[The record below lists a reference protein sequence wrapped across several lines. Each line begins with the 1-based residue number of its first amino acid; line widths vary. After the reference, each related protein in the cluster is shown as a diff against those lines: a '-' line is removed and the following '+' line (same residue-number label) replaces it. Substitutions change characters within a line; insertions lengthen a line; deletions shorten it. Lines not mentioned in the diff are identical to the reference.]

1 MATTIKTL
9 IPRKQAEA
17 SQTAQY
23 TANNVRAVIDTFT
36 ATNTNTVNVS
46 FSVNLVASGGSPGD
60 SNLVLK
66 TKTIQPGETYLCPE
80 LVGQV
85 LENGGFISTL
95 ASVASS
101 ITISAAGRDIS

>member
-1 MATTIKTL
+1 MATTIKSL

-46 FSVNLVASGGSPGD
+46 FSVNLVASGGSPGN

-101 ITISAAGRDIS
+101 ITISAAGREIS

>member
-1 MATTIKTL
+1 MATTIKSL

-46 FSVNLVASGGSPGD
+46 FSVNLVASGGSPGN

-101 ITISAAGRDIS
+101 ITISAAGRQIS